1 MHAYNITNYNDE
13 IYFIHNYTNE
23 TKSIE
28 EMLKLKNK
36 YYLTYYCKNNNS
48 LEKIVKIPKENGLR
62 N

>member
-1 MHAYNITNYNDE
+1 MRNKPLFMHAYNITNYNDE

-36 YYLTYYCKNNNS
+36 YYLTYYCKNNVCFEYNS
-48 LEKIVKIPKENGLR
+48 LE
-62 N
+62 